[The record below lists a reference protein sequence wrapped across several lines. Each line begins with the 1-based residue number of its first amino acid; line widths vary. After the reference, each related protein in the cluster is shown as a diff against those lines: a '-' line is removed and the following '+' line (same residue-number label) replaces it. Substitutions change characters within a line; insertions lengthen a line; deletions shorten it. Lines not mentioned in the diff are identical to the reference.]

1 MEENPGPGSS
11 IVSGTLGSSDPIDKP
26 QQFKGKRIVLQ
37 ITVLEEVKTY

>member
-11 IVSGTLGSSDPIDKP
+11 IVSGILGSSDPMDNHTVKE
-26 QQFKGKRIVLQ
+26 KRIVLQ